1 MVIDTNI
8 LIAYLKGEQR
18 VVIQLSAWK
27 EEGRALFISPISIAE
42 VLAIAPL
49 SNAEII
55 TIKEFLKNFISI
67 PIDDSIAEI
76 AGYFRGTYRIAL
88 PDAIIAAT
96 AFLRNAPLA
105 TRDQQFKKIKEIIML
120 NI

>member
-8 LIAYLKGEQR
+8 LIAYLKGEQQA
-18 VVIQLSAWK
+18 VIQLSAWK

-49 SNAEII
+49 SNTEIAG
-55 TIKEFLKNFISI
+55 IKDFLKNFISI
-67 PIDDSIAEI
+67 PVDDSVAEI
-76 AGYFRGTYRIAL
+76 AGYFRGTHHVAL

-96 AFLRNAPLA
+96 AFLRGVPLI
-105 TRDQQFKKIKEIIML
+105 TRDQQFKKIKEVTVFEI
-120 NI
+120 